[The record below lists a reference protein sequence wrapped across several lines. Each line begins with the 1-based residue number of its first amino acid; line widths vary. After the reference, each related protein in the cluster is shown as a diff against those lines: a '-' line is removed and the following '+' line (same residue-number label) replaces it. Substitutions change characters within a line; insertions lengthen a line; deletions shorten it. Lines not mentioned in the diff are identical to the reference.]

1 MTTKGLA
8 ALALTVGALVRM
20 PAVTAQET
28 TRTVTVAANKTWQTT
43 GIVLSNQNFVDIQY
57 VTGKWRVSKDG
68 ALAGPGGSS
77 STVAGTSCFP
87 SRNTPGGALIARIG
101 SKVINLGVMLDIA
114 IKKPDSTYGDIVR
127 LEGTGPLSLRVND
140 CDEWLGD
147 NSGSIQLRIKLSRA
161 KDL

>member
-1 MTTKGLA
+1 M
-8 ALALTVGALVRM
+8 
-20 PAVTAQET
+20 
-28 TRTVTVAANKTWQTT
+28 
-43 GIVLSNQNFVDIQY
+43 
-57 VTGKWRVSKDG
+57 
-68 ALAGPGGSS
+68 
-77 STVAGTSCFP
+77 
-87 SRNTPGGALIARIG
+87 
-101 SKVINLGVMLDIA
+101 INLGVMLDIA

>member
-1 MTTKGLA
+1 
-8 ALALTVGALVRM
+8 
-20 PAVTAQET
+20 
-28 TRTVTVAANKTWQTT
+28 
-43 GIVLSNQNFVDIQY
+43 
-57 VTGKWRVSKDG
+57 
-68 ALAGPGGSS
+68 
-77 STVAGTSCFP
+77 
-87 SRNTPGGALIARIG
+87 
-101 SKVINLGVMLDIA
+101 MLDIA